1 VIKFIFLLFLYS
13 CSQVSVRQEPLS
25 DFVTVDTA
33 LDHLRASYMKGCVDA
48 AKELKRSG
56 TFVNCRDKA
65 QLHYDEV
72 KTLMIQKN

>member
-1 VIKFIFLLFLYS
+1 MKFMFLLFLYS
-13 CSQVSVRQEPLS
+13 CSQVSVRKEPPTDL
-25 DFVTVDTA
+25 VTVETA

-48 AKELKRSG
+48 AKELERPG

-72 KTLMIQKN
+72 KTLMMQDK